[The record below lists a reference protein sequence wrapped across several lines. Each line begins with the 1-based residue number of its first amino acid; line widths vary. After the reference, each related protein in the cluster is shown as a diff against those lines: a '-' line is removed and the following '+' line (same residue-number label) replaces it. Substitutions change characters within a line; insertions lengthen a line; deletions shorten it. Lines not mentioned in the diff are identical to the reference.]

1 MRRIL
6 LTGMSGTGKST
17 VIAELAKRGHQAV
30 DLDTP
35 AYSHLV
41 PAAGDERTG
50 IGGGMDWVWNLEAVG
65 TLLDTVSGRPLFLSG
80 CSPNQGQVYP
90 RFDRMVLLT
99 APTETIVER
108 LSTRTTN
115 DFGKNPH
122 ELANTL
128 AIIAEIEPL
137 LRRSA
142 DLVID
147 TTAPLDEVVRQVLSA
162 AGHPP

>member
-1 MRRIL
+1 
-6 LTGMSGTGKST
+6 
-17 VIAELAKRGHQAV
+17 
-30 DLDTP
+30 
-35 AYSHLV
+35 
-41 PAAGDERTG
+41 
-50 IGGGMDWVWNLEAVG
+50 
-65 TLLDTVSGRPLFLSG
+65 
-80 CSPNQGQVYP
+80 
-90 RFDRMVLLT
+90 MVLLT
-99 APTETIVER
+99 APAETIVER

-115 DFGKNPH
+115 GFGKNPH